1 MIDNKESSRGV
12 NDLKTRAITALQEGK
27 LAEAE
32 ALLKSAWEIC
42 RNEKEKAKRVH
53 DLDSVKEEEA
63 ELLHG
68 LGDLAVRQ
76 GNLDL
81 AKQYL
86 ADALAKYRTLNNR
99 LKEAHILLYLGRI
112 AVLTDDDIQPLWDAL
127 QSYQEVDNKFDRQRG
142 VANVHQ
148 ALGDHAQQRSDY
160 PSAEEHYRTA
170 LSIYRGIN
178 YHRGQAHALSALG
191 RLAQLRGDFAG
202 AEQYYQ
208 EGLASYRQVGD
219 PSGEVNTLRALAD
232 LATSRRDLLTAARYL
247 REAFALCLKTENRA
261 GKANVL
267 MSLGTL
273 EMSIEK
279 PDSAQQRFCE
289 ALEIY
294 RASNHRI
301 GTLNALHRLAEAA
314 LLTGH
319 LTNARTNCQEALRI
333 AQTVGDRLG
342 EANANRILASLDL
355 REGKLDS
362 AETNCRAAIEAYRAI
377 GHRLGEGNA
386 LMIFC
391 ALAIK
396 RDDLNGARQHY
407 EAAASTFNT
416 AGLQIAKSYALL
428 DLVKLVSDR
437 DLRSMTTYERLQEA
451 LTICQT
457 IGHPDAIAVV
467 SLALSEVALGERDFE
482 GAHKHGTEALRA
494 YQATGD
500 LNGQVR
506 ALINLGY
513 AAIGKGDLD
522 EAGGHAHAAMSLAR
536 HAHDVHLLS
545 GIIALHAGELKQAH
559 AHFLAAQDAF
569 KEINDQMGI
578 AQTTQILTKLE
589 TQGTQAQDLFN
600 DILSAHGAYWH
611 QPSVHCEIEALE
623 QEMSRSGG
631 LAVSFT

>member
-1 MIDNKESSRGV
+1 MIHNKASRSV
-12 NDLKTRAITALQEGK
+12 DDLKTRAITALKEGN
-27 LAEAE
+27 LADAE
-32 ALLKSAWEIC
+32 ALLQCALKLC
-42 RNEKEKAKRVH
+42 RDKKEKAKRLH
-53 DLDSVKEEEA
+53 DLDSAKQEA

-68 LGDLAVRQ
+68 LGDVAVRQ
-76 GNLDL
+76 GRFAL

-86 ADALAKYRTLNNR
+86 ADALAKYRALNNR

-112 AVLTDDDIQPLWDAL
+112 AVLTGDDIQPLWDAL
-127 QSYQEVDNKFDRQRG
+127 QAYQEVDSDFDRQRG
-142 VANVHQ
+142 IANVHQ
-148 ALGDHAQQRSDY
+148 ALGDHAQQRADY
-160 PSAEEHYRTA
+160 LSAEEHYRTA

-191 RLAQLRGDFAG
+191 SLAQLRGDLAS

-208 EGLASYRQVGD
+208 EGLAAYRQAND
-219 PSGEVNTLRALAD
+219 PSGEANALRALGD

-247 REAFALCLKTENRA
+247 REAFALYSKTEHRVGQA
-261 GKANVL
+261 HVL
-267 MSLGTL
+267 MSLGAL

-279 PDSAQQRFCE
+279 PDSAQQRFCA

-294 RASNHRI
+294 RASNHQI

-314 LLTGH
+314 LLAGH

-333 AQTVGDRLG
+333 AQTVEDRLG

-362 AETNCRAAIEAYRAI
+362 AETNCRAALETYRAI

-386 LMIFC
+386 LMILC
-391 ALAIK
+391 GLAIK
-396 RDDLNGARQHY
+396 RDDLNSARQHY
-407 EAAASTFNT
+407 EAAVSAFNA
-416 AGLQIAKSYALL
+416 AGLQIAKSYALI
-428 DLVKLVSDR
+428 DLVRLVSDR
-437 DLRSMTTYERLQEA
+437 DLRSMTTYERLQET

-482 GAHKHGTEALRA
+482 GARKHGIEALRA

-506 ALINLGY
+506 ALVNLGY
-513 AAIGKGDLD
+513 AAIGKGALD
-522 EAGGHAHAAMSLAR
+522 DAGGHARAAMSLAQ

-545 GIIALHAGELKQAH
+545 GIIALHAGDLKQAQ
-559 AHFLAAQDAF
+559 AHFLAAQDTS
-569 KEINDQMGI
+569 KELNDQMGI
-578 AQTTQILTKLE
+578 AQATQILAKLE
-589 TQGTQAQDLFN
+589 TQGAQAQDIFN
-600 DILSAHGAYWH
+600 DILSAHSAYWH
-611 QPSVHCEIEALE
+611 QPSVHRELEALV
-623 QEMSRSGG
+623 QEISRSRG
-631 LAVSFT
+631 LAVNLT